1 MSHGSRMPPDIEGM
15 TSLKVDNLTYR
26 TSPEEL
32 RRCFERYG
40 DVGDIYIPR
49 DKFSRESRG
58 FAFVR
63 YLDKRDAED
72 AMDSMDGNLFDGRKL
87 RVQMARYG
95 RPHESRG
102 RYGGGGRRDHGDRFG
117 GRYGGR
123 RRSRSRS
130 RGRYRSRSRSPRR
143 RKRSYSRSRSR
154 SRSLSRSPSPRR
166 GRSRSHSRSR
176 SPRNSHSNSP
186 PMRRDRDDSRSRS
199 RSPDEEE

>member
-130 RGRYRSRSRSPRR
+130 PRR

>member
-102 RYGGGGRRDHGDRFG
+102 RYGGGGRRDYGDRFG

-123 RRSRSRS
+123 R
-130 RGRYRSRSRSPRR
+130 RSRSRSPRR
-143 RKRSYSRSRSR
+143 RKRSYSRSRSH

-176 SPRNSHSNSP
+176 SPRHSHSNSP